1 MMNNL
6 LLAVQFLTIVP
17 LKIKDADAK
26 KMGLSLLYF
35 PAVGLLL
42 GLLLVFLYHILV
54 FLGFQPWAIGIVL
67 VVSLIM
73 VTGGIHLDGLADT
86 VDALAGG
93 GDRERILQVMRDPH
107 IGTMGVLG
115 LISVLLLKIA
125 FIVSLDAHALL
136 VSLSMMCVLS
146 RWSMVFLMFI
156 FPYARQE
163 GKAKV
168 FMQERNKGVFISSLI
183 IALLCAV
190 LLMGPKG
197 MLVFAVVAVCAY
209 GLGDFIKRRIGGIT
223 GDTIGGISE
232 VLEVIALFCIFMIQR
247 SGIWLM

>member
-1 MMNNL
+1 MNNL
-6 LLAVQFLTIVP
+6 LLALQFLTMVP
-17 LKIKDADAK
+17 LKVNDADAK
-26 KMGLSLLYF
+26 NMGLSLLYF

-42 GLLLVFLYHILV
+42 GLFLVFLDHILV
-54 FLGFQPWAIGIVL
+54 FLGFQPLAIGIVL
-67 VVSLIM
+67 VVSLIV

-93 GDRERILQVMRDPH
+93 GDRERILRIMRDPH
-107 IGTMGVLG
+107 IGAMGVLS
-115 LISVLLLKIA
+115 LISILLLKIA
-125 FIVSLDAHALL
+125 FLVSLDAHTLLIALPL
-136 VSLSMMCVLS
+136 MCVLS

-168 FMQERNKGVFISSLI
+168 YMQERNKVVFISAFI

-190 LLMGPKG
+190 LLMGLKG
-197 MLVFAVVAVCAY
+197 MLIFAVAAVCAY
-209 GLGDFIKRRIGGIT
+209 ELGKLINRRIGGIT

-232 VLEVIALFCIFMIQR
+232 VLEVITLFCIIMIKR
-247 SGIWLM
+247 GEIWLM

>member
-1 MMNNL
+1 MLNNL
-6 LLAVQFLTIVP
+6 FLALQFLTIVP
-17 LKIKDADAK
+17 LKVKDADAK

-42 GLLLVFLYHILV
+42 GLLLVFLDHILV
-54 FLGFQPWAIGIVL
+54 FLGFQPWAIGIFL
-67 VVSLIM
+67 VVSLII

-93 GDRERILQVMRDPH
+93 GDRERILQIMRDPH

-125 FIVSLDAHALL
+125 FLISLDAYVLL
-136 VSLSMMCVLS
+136 VSLPVMCVLS

-168 FMQERNKGVFISSLI
+168 FMQERSTGVFISAFI
-183 IALLCAV
+183 IALLCVV
-190 LLMGPKG
+190 LFMGLKG
-197 MLVFAVVAVCAY
+197 MFVFAVVAVCAY
-209 GLGDFIKRRIGGIT
+209 GLGNFISRRIGGIT

-232 VLEVIALFCIFMIQR
+232 VLEVITLFCILMIQR
-247 SGIWLM
+247 SGICLK